1 MVEPLS
7 LDEDK
12 TLLETHFGFREMPF
26 GVAPDPRFFFRN
38 YHYSEGLDILAEGI
52 RGKKGLLLVTGE
64 VGTGKTILLRK
75 LMRHLEARTR
85 FVFVSTSHLTSDGL
99 IDLIVEDLGLA
110 TQGKTGFELVQA
122 LKDYLLQQN
131 REAKIVALLI
141 DEAQKLT
148 DGALESLCDLSN
160 LETEQEKLLQIVLVG
175 QPELI
180 VKLRKPALQ
189 RIKQR
194 IAIHHQTRALSLATD
209 VEHYIRYRLRTAG
222 YEGPDIF
229 NQKALEAISA
239 YSSGTPRLINTLCDN
254 ALAVAA
260 RAGRRRVSAYVI
272 VKVAAKLML
281 DRPTEG
287 RANGASNN
295 GVASNG
301 VVRTM
306 AGDFGAQVS
315 QLPRQAAEG
324 FDTFSNP
331 QSNQVTA
338 PVNALKDRT
347 VAAQFFDFM
356 ARAATEGIGPMAKL
370 IIDDQIADLGE
381 PRDSF
386 PQKKLTELIERV
398 SREIFNDTMRSRFLD
413 KMAQAVRALQTMQS
427 S

>member
-7 LDEDK
+7 LDADK
-12 TLLETHFGFREMPF
+12 TLVETHFGFRDMPF

-52 RGKKGLLLVTGE
+52 RAKKGLLLVTGE

-75 LMRHLEARTR
+75 LMRHLEASTR
-85 FVFVSTSHLTSDGL
+85 SVFVSTSHLTSDGL
-99 IDLIVEDLGLA
+99 IDLIFEDLGLPSR
-110 TQGKTGFELVQA
+110 GKTGFALVQA
-122 LKDYLLQQN
+122 LRDYLLQQN
-131 REAKIVALLI
+131 RGAKTVALLI

-194 IAIHHQTRALSLATD
+194 IAIHHQTRALSVATD
-209 VEHYIRYRLRTAG
+209 VEHYIRHRLRAAG

-229 NQKALEAISA
+229 NQKSLEAISA

-260 RAGRRRVSAYVI
+260 RAGRKRVSAYVI

-281 DRPTEG
+281 ERPLDG
-287 RANGASNN
+287 RTNGASNN

-301 VVRTM
+301 GARPM
-306 AGDFGAQVS
+306 PGDFGAHASQV
-315 QLPRQAAEG
+315 PRQAAEG
-324 FDTFSNP
+324 FDTFINP
-331 QSNQVTA
+331 RSNQVAA
-338 PVNALKDRT
+338 PVSAVKERT
-347 VAAQFFDFM
+347 VASQFFDFM

-386 PQKKLTELIERV
+386 PQKKLAELIERV
-398 SREIFNDTMRSRFLD
+398 SREIFNDTMRARFLN
-413 KMAQAVRALQTMQS
+413 KMAQAVSALQRMRTF
-427 S
+427 